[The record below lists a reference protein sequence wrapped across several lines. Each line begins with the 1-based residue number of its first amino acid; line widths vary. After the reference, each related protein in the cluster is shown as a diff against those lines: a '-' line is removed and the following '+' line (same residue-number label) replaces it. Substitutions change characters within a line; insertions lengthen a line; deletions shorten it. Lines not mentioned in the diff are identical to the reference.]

1 MLFLRSNKRVPK
13 FLLCADFFLFPG
25 DNKKS
30 VLFPGAHRVPHYG
43 YPVILWIHDPVHLD
57 EKVKV
62 LIRIAF

>member
-43 YPVILWIHDPVHLD
+43 YDSWVGKKKGGRVIIP
-57 EKVKV
+57 
-62 LIRIAF
+62 I